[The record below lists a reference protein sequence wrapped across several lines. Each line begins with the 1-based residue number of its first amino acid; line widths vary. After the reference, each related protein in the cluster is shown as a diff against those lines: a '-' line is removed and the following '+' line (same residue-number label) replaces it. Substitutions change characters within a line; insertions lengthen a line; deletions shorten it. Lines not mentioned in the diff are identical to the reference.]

1 MKIMRF
7 LEGFLLGGL
16 IGATVALLL
25 SPMSG
30 EELRNKMQAETE
42 RIKNEVNT
50 AATQRRLEMEKQLAA
65 LRAPRTTGTPSV

>member
-7 LEGFLLGGL
+7 VEGFLLGGL
-16 IGATVALLL
+16 IGAAAALLL

-30 EELRNKMQAETE
+30 EELRNRMQSEAE

-50 AATQRRLEMEKQLAA
+50 AANERRLEMEKQLAA
-65 LRAPRTTGTPSV
+65 LRTPRPAGPGTG